1 MTNPNRNA
9 SGSLGIGRLLIAV
22 YGILA
27 TAATVRALYQ
37 LVFKFADAPIA
48 YSLSALSALV
58 YILATVALA
67 KSKSGAKWRS
77 IANVA
82 VWFELVGVLL
92 VGALSL
98 VLPTLFQHASVWSL
112 FGVGYGFVPLVLPIL
127 GLIWLGR
134 KGSN

>member
-1 MTNPNRNA
+1 MTNSNRNA

-77 IANVA
+77 IAHGA
-82 VWFELVGVLL
+82 VWFELVGVVVVGTLSLL
-92 VGALSL
+92 VPS
-98 VLPTLFQHASVWSL
+98 LFQHSSVWSL